1 VERIYGVLIF
11 FVSMATFIAIIYFSG
26 IITDGIMKTIVKD
39 KKKLETY
46 EHYNPPSR
54 SDPDGGY
61 EERYKDKGSELL
73 STIILFIVLGFFV
86 FL

>member
-1 VERIYGVLIF
+1 
-11 FVSMATFIAIIYFSG
+11 
-26 IITDGIMKTIVKD
+26 MKIIVKD

-54 SDPDGGY
+54 SDHDGGY